1 MDTGQWIAIGLSV
14 LLGVWYLIGAIINRR
29 RGIATYHWL
38 HAGLTGLGKVNEA
51 KWIGSAGTGARL
63 VVGQAN
69 KPFRRIEVIFL
80 LESREI
86 MPLWL
91 FNRLRKKQD
100 EMIFKAT
107 LRRPPFLEI
116 EVAPAGNRRLKELL
130 APAEG
135 KQAAFKEVSAPSGFT
150 MLTRGRPA
158 DDRQLTAVQHLLE
171 RYPQAIIQFSLRR
184 QIPHLLLR
192 LNIPPLCE
200 AGNAFWDDLSQF
212 MRSDAS
218 TQ

>member
-14 LLGVWYLIGAIINRR
+14 LLGAWYLIGAIINRR

-38 HAGLTGLGKVNEA
+38 HAGLTRLGEVGEA

-63 VVGQAN
+63 VAGQAN

-107 LRRPPFLEI
+107 LRRPPSLEI
-116 EVAPAGNRRLKELL
+116 EAAPAGNRRLKELL

-150 MLTRGRPA
+150 MLTRGRTA
-158 DDRQLTAVQHLLE
+158 NDGQLTATQRLLE
-171 RYPQAIIQFSLRR
+171 RYPRAIIQLSLRQ

-192 LNIPPLCE
+192 LNIPPLRE
-200 AGNAFWDDLSQF
+200 AGEAFWEDLAQLTLT
-212 MRSDAS
+212 DAS
-218 TQ
+218 TK